1 MRRSTIFLTCMIVS
15 ITLSLQVLANTFVAD
30 GLVSYW
36 PFDKKHIR
44 SNKIKDVWGEND
56 GTSGGNPKM
65 VPGKVGEA
73 LEFDGLDDYVNLT
86 NLGDFGSQLGS
97 STFEAWIK
105 IYRKKNWKYL
115 FNIHDDCMEWYLKI
129 YSEQIRNEIHFGIR
143 FKMKHFNNGC
153 QGFHSGLIPP
163 RISDGNWHHI
173 VYTNKIVTV
182 DIAAAKKQIQQRI
195 YLDGKPISGSNL
207 PVKRADNFIPFVKPL
222 YLGSE
227 GKHGNQTSFFKGT
240 IDEVRIYNRAL
251 TEAEVIQN
259 FASKIG
265 YSVEP
270 NNKLPI
276 TWATLKS
283 DF

>member
-1 MRRSTIFLTCMIVS
+1 MIVS
-15 ITLSLQVLANTFVAD
+15 ITLSLQVLANTFVTD

-36 PFDKKHIR
+36 PFDKQHIR
-44 SNKIKDVWGEND
+44 NNKVKDVWGEND
-56 GTSGGNPKM
+56 GTSGGNPKL
-65 VPGKVGEA
+65 VPGHIGEA
-73 LEFDGLDDYVNLT
+73 LEFDGSDDYLNLT
-86 NLGDFGSQLGS
+86 NLSEFGSQLDS
-97 STFEAWIK
+97 STFEAWI
-105 IYRKKNWKYL
+105 IVEHKNHQMVL
-115 FNIHDDCMEWYLKI
+115 FNVRDDCMEWYLNI
-129 YSEQIRNEIHFGIR
+129 YSGIRQVRNRINLGIR
-143 FKMKHFNNGC
+143 FKVKDLKNAC
-153 QGFHSGLIPP
+153 QGFHGALFPTK
-163 RISDGNWHHI
+163 ISDGNWHHI

-222 YLGSE
+222 FLGAE

-240 IDEVRIYNRAL
+240 IDEVRIYKRPL
-251 TEAEVIQN
+251 TEAEVMQN
-259 FASKIG
+259 YESRTV